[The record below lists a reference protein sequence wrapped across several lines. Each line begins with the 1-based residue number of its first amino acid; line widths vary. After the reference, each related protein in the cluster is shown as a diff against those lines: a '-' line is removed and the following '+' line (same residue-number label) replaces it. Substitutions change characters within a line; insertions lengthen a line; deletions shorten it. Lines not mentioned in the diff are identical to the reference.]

1 MYAGTQVLVEINGE
15 LVLAQVLYNKYANS
29 DAFSDGTLIAV
40 GVVLES
46 GKIVNVTP
54 DRMITD

>member
-1 MYAGTQVLVEINGE
+1 MYAGAQVLVEINGE

-29 DAFSDGTLIAV
+29 DAISDGTLIAI

-46 GKIVNVTP
+46 GKIISVAP
-54 DRMITD
+54 DRMIID